1 MTLIAIVADWLRTHG
16 YDGLRCDLG
25 NGQMCAWG
33 LSTLMPCHHGTATLF
48 PTAVPAYRQPDG
60 SLGPSSAGGS
70 RPSTLVIRDGFT
82 APFRPYIRRPHQV
95 LAAQMRQGFVVET
108 LEGTM
113 VGRPGDWLIRG
124 IKGELYPCADDV
136 FRQSYDAVDEADEWP
151 EQP

>member
-1 MTLIAIVADWLRTHG
+1 
-16 YDGLRCDLG
+16 
-25 NGQMCAWG
+25 
-33 LSTLMPCHHGTATLF
+33 
-48 PTAVPAYRQPDG
+48 
-60 SLGPSSAGGS
+60 
-70 RPSTLVIRDGFT
+70 
-82 APFRPYIRRPHQV
+82 
-95 LAAQMRQGFVVET
+95 MRQGFVVET